1 MSGYDKGGALILLD
15 DYNLMPAAGVF
26 MKSGADHLLTKYEK
40 SIAADGDL
48 IYTLANTR
56 IPANILVKFEE

>member
-1 MSGYDKGGALILLD
+1 MSGYDKGGALILLE
-15 DYNLMPAAGVF
+15 DYNLMPAGGVY
-26 MKSGADHLLTKYEK
+26 MKSGNDHLLTKYER

-56 IPANILVKFEE
+56 LSSNILVKFEK